1 MNGTDL
7 LEALRR
13 IDPNKF
19 AETDQKSNPKSTE
32 SNASEENQK

>member
-1 MNGTDL
+1 MSGTDL

-19 AETDQKSNPKSTE
+19 AETDQESNQRNAE
-32 SNASEENQK
+32 SNATEEKQK